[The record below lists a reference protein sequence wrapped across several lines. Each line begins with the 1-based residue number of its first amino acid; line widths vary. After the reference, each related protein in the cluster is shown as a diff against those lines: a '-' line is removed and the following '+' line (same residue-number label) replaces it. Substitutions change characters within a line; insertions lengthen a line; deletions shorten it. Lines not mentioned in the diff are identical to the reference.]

1 MKVRA
6 FSLIEVLTALVIAAS
21 LMTLSGSMFRNVLD
35 HRVQSDATRND
46 IATELALQLLAAD
59 IDNSLGQLG
68 LPSAV
73 KIRQLQDRGFE
84 FVFKKYGYAQGILN
98 IQTFNILWRFDGT
111 TITRSLTGGT
121 DPVIIA
127 KGNYDISLNRIDTRA
142 IQLELT
148 TKKRKRSI
156 ILWRQGQPI

>member
-6 FSLIEVLTALVIAAS
+6 FSLIEVLTALIIAAS
-21 LMTLSGSMFRNVLD
+21 LMTLSGSMFRHVLD
-35 HRVQSDATRND
+35 HRVQSDAMRNE

-59 IDNSLGQLG
+59 IDNSLSQLG

-73 KIRQLQDRGFE
+73 KITQLQDKGFE
-84 FVFKKYGYAQGILN
+84 FAFKKYGYAQGLVN
-98 IQTFNILWRFDGT
+98 IQTFNILWRFDGA

-121 DPVIIA
+121 DPAIIV
-127 KGNYDISLNRIDTRA
+127 KSKYDISLNLIDTRA

-148 TKKRKRSI
+148 TEKRKHSI